1 MSTEIS
7 FKLAMAVA
15 SGRKE
20 GPHNTSR
27 EAVLAR
33 LLAKRAA
40 AYRAEL
46 VDLERILRSQIEWG
60 LPIHTAV
67 GSADPTDTENS

>member
-7 FKLAMAVA
+7 FRLAMAVA

-20 GPHNTSR
+20 GDRNDSR

-33 LLAKRAA
+33 LLVKRAA
-40 AYRAEL
+40 AHRAEL
-46 VDLERILRSQIEWG
+46 ADLEKILRAQIEWA
-60 LPIHTAV
+60 LPMQKPGGNAAKIKA
-67 GSADPTDTENS
+67 S